1 MLVRGTWQTYLSGLP
16 VTLIPALATP
26 GAEAWMRFA
35 SLALLT
41 LLGGPLIAQT
51 ASSTLPIREHVFP
64 NGLRLLVWER
74 PGDPRVAAK
83 IFTDMGGLMETP
95 GSAGA
100 AHFLEHLLFKGTRTL
115 GTTDWNAERP
125 IAEQID
131 ATEATL
137 MAEENAVRNAL
148 QERGVFHDYAHARST
163 PRLDSLRAVLAD
175 LGRQAARYRDNGAML
190 KWYQAFGGAA
200 ITATTEQEWMKF
212 DVNLPKER
220 IAVFFRVEA
229 DRMRNTVFREFDQER
244 MIVVE
249 QRLGD
254 LNRPATPYHEAMNAL
269 VGVVHPVFWQEG
281 FLTDFARYTRRY
293 QRSLYE
299 TTFVPNNTTLV
310 LVGGVTLEDM
320 VPQVDRYFGW
330 MPRAPEP
337 PRVLAVEPLPQ
348 AERRLIWRSDRLE
361 PRVEARFMIPGVG
374 HPDRAAFDVLAEVL
388 EMAVGDALE
397 AAGTGGR
404 VDVNT
409 RVIHTSR
416 FSVPASI
423 NLEVVVTRQEH
434 LPRAEEILLGTVE
447 RLKGAPLPESRLALA
462 KKRLRTEWH
471 RTALEGDRLGFEIGH
486 FQVMDSWRALG
497 PYLEARERATAAD
510 LARLLRQYF
519 EPENRSIGVV
529 RKPEPRAKAE
539 EGSR

>member
-1 MLVRGTWQTYLSGLP
+1 
-16 VTLIPALATP
+16 
-26 GAEAWMRFA
+26 MRFA
-35 SLALLT
+35 VLVLLSFA
-41 LLGGPLIAQT
+41 GGPLAAQGP
-51 ASSTLPIREHVFP
+51 AYHLPIRQHVFP

-74 PGDPRVAAK
+74 PGDVRVAAK
-83 IFTDMGGLMETP
+83 IFTDMGGLLETP

-115 GTTDWNAERP
+115 GTTDWEAERP
-125 IAEQID
+125 IVERVD
-131 ATEATL
+131 ATEAAL
-137 MAEENAVRNAL
+137 IAEENASRNAL

-163 PRLDSLRAVLAD
+163 ARLDSLRTVLVA
-175 LGRQAARYRDNGAML
+175 LKEHAARYRDNGAML

-212 DVNLPKER
+212 DVNLPADR
-220 IAVFFRVEA
+220 VALFFRVEA

-254 LNRPATPYHEAMNAL
+254 LNRPATPYYEAMNAL

-281 FLTDFARYTRRY
+281 FLTDFAEYTRRY
-293 QRSLYE
+293 QRGLYQS
-299 TTFVPNNTTLV
+299 TFVANNTTIV
-310 LVGGVTLEDM
+310 LVGGVTLEVM
-320 VPQVDRYFGW
+320 IPQVDRYFGW

-337 PRVLAVEPLPQ
+337 PRVKAIEPLPQ

-374 HPDRAAFDVLAEVL
+374 HPDRPFFDVLGEVV
-388 EMAVGDALE
+388 EMELADALS
-397 AAGTGGR
+397 AAGIGGR

-423 NLEVVVTRQEH
+423 NLEVVLADQGR
-434 LPRAEEILLGTVE
+434 LGPAEEVLLATME
-447 RLKGAPLPESRLALA
+447 RLKEAPVAQTRLALA
-462 KKRLRTEWH
+462 KKRLRTEWQ

-486 FQVMDSWRALG
+486 FQVMDDWRTLAA
-497 PYLEARERATAAD
+497 YLEARERTAGD
-510 LARLLRQYF
+510 DITRLLRRYF
-519 EPENRSIGVV
+519 IPENRSIGIV
-529 RKPEPRAKAE
+529 RRPAGREKAE